1 MVSGWSY
8 NPDMFESNF
17 CRNASHLRLFNKC
30 LTLLM
35 SSKLL
40 SRDLCSAFFLPLCH
54 STSSSFQ
61 SLSTCCLFLHQDAAS
76 AISSFRSQ
84 TKCPM
89 SKTTCWLFHMFI
101 FLASSCFISLGA
113 CFTTLIIYWLIF
125 FLCFW
130 FCLNIL
136 ENPENRGF
144 ALLIYCQIPSV
155 WMDACFDKYLWN
167 RWMNEKEWTER
178 VWWLIL
184 SPVIIFRIWMP
195 SFWV

>member
-125 FLCFW
+125 FYAFGFASIYWKIQKIEALLFSFTARSPVSEW
-130 FCLNIL
+130 MPALTNISGTDEWMRRNEL
-136 ENPENRGF
+136 RGF
-144 ALLIYCQIPSV
+144 G
-155 WMDACFDKYLWN
+155 D
-167 RWMNEKEWTER
+167 
-178 VWWLIL
+178 
-184 SPVIIFRIWMP
+184 
-195 SFWV
+195 